1 MKTVVIVYSIS
12 WLILLIVYA
21 ISKFQDKKNK
31 KKDDALEKF
40 FNKRKSTMEKIV
52 DKLVYV
58 IMIVF
63 APLVIFVIPYILI
76 RDAKAKKQEKIR
88 KEEREKAEKEQM
100 DHKAICSENY
110 AKLVS
115 HRFNNEF
122 IQKAQSLCE
131 LVKKKDYS
139 DILNLLDKSSLPL
152 TMKLDVQEC
161 NQQGTGS
168 VSRLFVNTPNNE
180 RIFAIYDHLRFED
193 SIMGAWQAFLLDRL
207 QHYLP
212 LWWHA
217 NYDKRDY
224 IYSKEDLD
232 HITHFIDRGF
242 DKTVLEDYYIAPEI
256 KGGNGKY
263 YISCCYWTDFGG
275 LKREF
280 VEISLLDNKLK
291 DVFVFDEEVI
301 HEYECGILF

>member
-1 MKTVVIVYSIS
+1 MKTVVIIYAVS
-12 WLILLIVYA
+12 WLILLIVYV
-21 ISKFQDKKNK
+21 ISKFQDRKTK

-40 FNKRKSTMEKIV
+40 LNARKSTKEKIV
-52 DKLVYV
+52 DKLVYI

-63 APLVIFVIPYILI
+63 APLVVFVVPYILI

-88 KEEREKAEKEQM
+88 KEERENAEREQLE
-100 DHKAICSENY
+100 HKAVCSENY

-115 HRFNNEF
+115 LSNNNEF
-122 IQKAQSLCE
+122 IQKAQSLFE
-131 LVKKKDYS
+131 LVKKKDYG
-139 DILNLLDKSSLPL
+139 DILKLLDKASLPS

-180 RIFAIYDHLRFED
+180 RIFDIFDHLRFED
-193 SIMGAWQAFLLDRL
+193 SIMGAWQAFLLNRL
-207 QHYLP
+207 DHYLP

-217 NYDKRDY
+217 NYNKRDY
-224 IYSKEDLD
+224 IYIKEDFD

-242 DKTVLEDYYIAPEI
+242 DKSVLEEYNIAPEI

-275 LKREF
+275 LRREF
-280 VEISLLDNKLK
+280 VEISLIDNKLK
-291 DVFVFDEEVI
+291 GAFVFDEKVI
-301 HEYECGILF
+301 HKYECGIMF

>member
-1 MKTVVIVYSIS
+1 MKTVVIIYAVS
-12 WLILLIVYA
+12 WLILLIVYV
-21 ISKFQDKKNK
+21 ISKFQDRKTK

-40 FNKRKSTMEKIV
+40 LNARKSSKEKIV

-63 APLVIFVIPYILI
+63 APLVVFVVPYILI

-88 KEEREKAEKEQM
+88 KEERENAEREQLE
-100 DHKAICSENY
+100 HKAVCSENY

-115 HRFNNEF
+115 LSNNNEF
-122 IQKAQSLCE
+122 IQKAQSLFE
-131 LVKKKDYS
+131 LVKKKDYG
-139 DILNLLDKSSLPL
+139 DILKLLDKASLPS

-180 RIFAIYDHLRFED
+180 RIFDIFDHLRFED
-193 SIMGAWQAFLLDRL
+193 SIMGAWQAFLLNRL
-207 QHYLP
+207 DHYLP

-217 NYDKRDY
+217 NYNKRDY
-224 IYSKEDLD
+224 IYTKEDFD

-242 DKTVLEDYYIAPEI
+242 DKSVLEEYNIAPEI

-275 LKREF
+275 LRREF
-280 VEISLLDNKLK
+280 VEISLIDNKLK
-291 DVFVFDEEVI
+291 GAFVFDEKVI
-301 HEYECGILF
+301 HKYECGIMF

>member
-1 MKTVVIVYSIS
+1 MKTVVIIYAVS
-12 WLILLIVYA
+12 WLILLIVYV
-21 ISKFQDKKNK
+21 ISKFQDRKTK

-40 FNKRKSTMEKIV
+40 LNARKSTKEKIV

-63 APLVIFVIPYILI
+63 APLVVFVVPYILI

-88 KEEREKAEKEQM
+88 KEERENAEREQLE
-100 DHKAICSENY
+100 HKAVCSEQY

-115 HRFNNEF
+115 LSDNNEF
-122 IQKAQSLCE
+122 IQKAQSLFE
-131 LVKKKDYS
+131 LVKKKDYG
-139 DILNLLDKSSLPL
+139 DILKLLDKASLPS

-180 RIFAIYDHLRFED
+180 RIFDIFDHLRFED
-193 SIMGAWQAFLLDRL
+193 SIMGAWQAFLLNRL
-207 QHYLP
+207 DHYLP

-217 NYDKRDY
+217 NYNKRDY
-224 IYSKEDLD
+224 IYTKEDFD

-242 DKTVLEDYYIAPEI
+242 DKSVLEEYNIAPEI

-275 LKREF
+275 LRREF
-280 VEISLLDNKLK
+280 VEISLIDNKLK
-291 DVFVFDEEVI
+291 GAFVFDEKVI
-301 HEYECGILF
+301 HKYECGIMF

>member
-1 MKTVVIVYSIS
+1 MKTVVFIYAVS
-12 WLILLIVYA
+12 WLILLIVYV
-21 ISKFQDKKNK
+21 ISKFQDRKTK

-40 FNKRKSTMEKIV
+40 LNARKSSKEKIV

-63 APLVIFVIPYILI
+63 APLVVFVVPYILI

-88 KEEREKAEKEQM
+88 KEERENAEREQLE
-100 DHKAICSENY
+100 HKAVCSEQY

-115 HRFNNEF
+115 LSNNNEF
-122 IQKAQSLCE
+122 IQKAQSLFE
-131 LVKKKDYS
+131 LVKKKDYG
-139 DILNLLDKSSLPL
+139 DILKLLDKASLPSA
-152 TMKLDVQEC
+152 MKLDVQEC

-180 RIFAIYDHLRFED
+180 RIFDIFDHLRFED
-193 SIMGAWQAFLLDRL
+193 SIMGAWQAFLLNRL
-207 QHYLP
+207 DHYLP

-217 NYDKRDY
+217 NYNKRDY
-224 IYSKEDLD
+224 IYTKEDFD

-242 DKTVLEDYYIAPEI
+242 DKSVLEEYNIAPEI

-275 LKREF
+275 LRREF
-280 VEISLLDNKLK
+280 VEISLIDNKLK
-291 DVFVFDEEVI
+291 GAFVFDEKVI
-301 HEYECGILF
+301 HKYECGIMF

>member
-1 MKTVVIVYSIS
+1 MKTVVIIYAVS
-12 WLILLIVYA
+12 WLILLIVYV
-21 ISKFQDKKNK
+21 ISKFQDRKTK
-31 KKDDALEKF
+31 KKDDTLEKF
-40 FNKRKSTMEKIV
+40 LNARKSTKEKIV
-52 DKLVYV
+52 DKLVYI

-63 APLVIFVIPYILI
+63 APLVVFVVPYILI

-88 KEEREKAEKEQM
+88 KEERENAEREQLE
-100 DHKAICSENY
+100 HKAVCSENY

-115 HRFNNEF
+115 LSNNNEF
-122 IQKAQSLCE
+122 IQKAQSLFE
-131 LVKKKDYS
+131 LVKKKDYG
-139 DILNLLDKSSLPL
+139 DILKLLDKASLPS

-180 RIFAIYDHLRFED
+180 RIFDIFDHLRFED
-193 SIMGAWQAFLLDRL
+193 SIMGAWQAFLLNRL
-207 QHYLP
+207 DHYLP

-217 NYDKRDY
+217 NYNKRDY
-224 IYSKEDLD
+224 IYTKEDFD

-242 DKTVLEDYYIAPEI
+242 DKSVLEEYNIAPEI

-275 LKREF
+275 LRREF
-280 VEISLLDNKLK
+280 VEISLIDNKLK
-291 DVFVFDEEVI
+291 GAFVFDEKVI
-301 HEYECGILF
+301 HKYECGIMF

>member
-1 MKTVVIVYSIS
+1 MKTVVIIYAVS
-12 WLILLIVYA
+12 WLILLIVYV
-21 ISKFQDKKNK
+21 ISKFQDRKTK

-40 FNKRKSTMEKIV
+40 LNARKSSKEKIV

-63 APLVIFVIPYILI
+63 APLVVFVVPYILI

-88 KEEREKAEKEQM
+88 KEERENAEREQLE
-100 DHKAICSENY
+100 HKAVCSEQY

-115 HRFNNEF
+115 LNNNNEF
-122 IQKAQSLCE
+122 IQKAQSLFE
-131 LVKKKDYS
+131 LMKKKDYG
-139 DILNLLDKSSLPL
+139 DILKLLDKASLPSA
-152 TMKLDVQEC
+152 MKLDVQEC

-180 RIFAIYDHLRFED
+180 RIFDIFDHLRFED
-193 SIMGAWQAFLLDRL
+193 SIMGAWQAFLLNRL
-207 QHYLP
+207 DHYLP

-217 NYDKRDY
+217 NYNKRDY
-224 IYSKEDLD
+224 IYTKEDFD

-242 DKTVLEDYYIAPEI
+242 DKSVLEEYNIAPEI

-275 LKREF
+275 LRREF
-280 VEISLLDNKLK
+280 VEISLIDNKLK
-291 DVFVFDEEVI
+291 GAFVFDEKVI
-301 HEYECGILF
+301 HKYECGIMF

>member
-1 MKTVVIVYSIS
+1 MKTVVIIYAVS
-12 WLILLIVYA
+12 WLILLIVYV
-21 ISKFQDKKNK
+21 ISKFQDRKTK

-40 FNKRKSTMEKIV
+40 LNARKSTKEKIV
-52 DKLVYV
+52 DKLVYI

-63 APLVIFVIPYILI
+63 APLVVFVVPYILI

-88 KEEREKAEKEQM
+88 KEERENAEREQL
-100 DHKAICSENY
+100 DHKAVCSENY

-115 HRFNNEF
+115 LSNNNEF
-122 IQKAQSLCE
+122 IQKAQSLFE
-131 LVKKKDYS
+131 LVKKKDYG
-139 DILNLLDKSSLPL
+139 DILKLLDKASLPS

-180 RIFAIYDHLRFED
+180 RIFDIFDHLRFED
-193 SIMGAWQAFLLDRL
+193 SIMGAWQAFLLNRL
-207 QHYLP
+207 DHYLP

-217 NYDKRDY
+217 NYNKRDY
-224 IYSKEDLD
+224 IYIKEDFD

-242 DKTVLEDYYIAPEI
+242 DKSVLEEYNIAPEI

-275 LKREF
+275 LRREF
-280 VEISLLDNKLK
+280 VEISLIDNKLK
-291 DVFVFDEEVI
+291 GAFVFDEKVI
-301 HEYECGILF
+301 HKYECGIMF

>member
-1 MKTVVIVYSIS
+1 MKTVVIIYAVS
-12 WLILLIVYA
+12 WLILLIVYV
-21 ISKFQDKKNK
+21 ISKFQDRKTK

-40 FNKRKSTMEKIV
+40 LNARKSTKEKIV
-52 DKLVYV
+52 DKLVYI

-63 APLVIFVIPYILI
+63 APLVVFVVPYILI

-88 KEEREKAEKEQM
+88 KEKRENAEREQLE
-100 DHKAICSENY
+100 HKAVCSENY

-115 HRFNNEF
+115 LSNNNEF
-122 IQKAQSLCE
+122 IQKAQSLFE
-131 LVKKKDYS
+131 LVKKKDYG
-139 DILNLLDKSSLPL
+139 DILKLLDKASLPS

-180 RIFAIYDHLRFED
+180 RIFDIFDHLRFED
-193 SIMGAWQAFLLDRL
+193 SIMGAWQAFLLNRL
-207 QHYLP
+207 DHYLP

-217 NYDKRDY
+217 NYNKRDY
-224 IYSKEDLD
+224 IYIKEDFD

-242 DKTVLEDYYIAPEI
+242 DKSVLEEYNIAPEI

-275 LKREF
+275 LRREF
-280 VEISLLDNKLK
+280 VEISLIDNKLK
-291 DVFVFDEEVI
+291 GAFVFDEKVI
-301 HEYECGILF
+301 HKYECGIMF

>member
-1 MKTVVIVYSIS
+1 METVVIIYAVS
-12 WLILLIVYA
+12 WLILLIVYV
-21 ISKFQDKKNK
+21 ISKFQDRKTK

-40 FNKRKSTMEKIV
+40 LNARKSTKEKIV

-63 APLVIFVIPYILI
+63 APLVVFVVPYILI

-88 KEEREKAEKEQM
+88 KEERENAEREQLE
-100 DHKAICSENY
+100 HKAVCSEQY

-115 HRFNNEF
+115 LSDNNEF
-122 IQKAQSLCE
+122 IQKAQSLFE
-131 LVKKKDYS
+131 LVKKKDYG
-139 DILNLLDKSSLPL
+139 DILKLLDKASLPS

-180 RIFAIYDHLRFED
+180 RIFDIFDHLRFED
-193 SIMGAWQAFLLDRL
+193 SIMGAWQAFLLNRL
-207 QHYLP
+207 DHYLP

-217 NYDKRDY
+217 NYNKRDY
-224 IYSKEDLD
+224 IYTKEDFD

-242 DKTVLEDYYIAPEI
+242 DKSVLEEYNIAPEI

-275 LKREF
+275 LRREF
-280 VEISLLDNKLK
+280 VEISLIDNKLK
-291 DVFVFDEEVI
+291 GAFVFDEKVI
-301 HEYECGILF
+301 HKYECGIMF

>member
-1 MKTVVIVYSIS
+1 MKTVVIIYAVS
-12 WLILLIVYA
+12 WLILLIVYV
-21 ISKFQDKKNK
+21 ISKFQDRKTK

-40 FNKRKSTMEKIV
+40 LNARKSTKEKIV
-52 DKLVYV
+52 DKLVYI

-63 APLVIFVIPYILI
+63 APLVVFVVPYILI

-88 KEEREKAEKEQM
+88 KEERENAEREQLE
-100 DHKAICSENY
+100 HKAVCSENY

-115 HRFNNEF
+115 LSNNNEF
-122 IQKAQSLCE
+122 IQKAQSLFE
-131 LVKKKDYS
+131 LVKKKDYG
-139 DILNLLDKSSLPL
+139 DILKLLDKASLPS

-180 RIFAIYDHLRFED
+180 RIFDIFDHLRFED
-193 SIMGAWQAFLLDRL
+193 SIMGAWQAFLLNRL
-207 QHYLP
+207 DHYLP

-217 NYDKRDY
+217 NYNKRDY
-224 IYSKEDLD
+224 IYTKEDFD

-242 DKTVLEDYYIAPEI
+242 DKSVLEEYNIAPEI

-275 LKREF
+275 LRREF
-280 VEISLLDNKLK
+280 VEISLIDNKLK
-291 DVFVFDEEVI
+291 GAFVFDEKVI
-301 HEYECGILF
+301 HKYECGIMF

>member
-1 MKTVVIVYSIS
+1 MKTVVIIYAVS
-12 WLILLIVYA
+12 WLILLIVYV
-21 ISKFQDKKNK
+21 ISKFQDRKTK

-40 FNKRKSTMEKIV
+40 LNARKSSKEKIV

-63 APLVIFVIPYILI
+63 APLVVFVVPYILI

-88 KEEREKAEKEQM
+88 KEERENAEREQLE
-100 DHKAICSENY
+100 HKAVCSEQY

-115 HRFNNEF
+115 LSNNNEF
-122 IQKAQSLCE
+122 IQKAQSLFE
-131 LVKKKDYS
+131 LVKKKDYG
-139 DILNLLDKSSLPL
+139 DILKLLDKASLPSA
-152 TMKLDVQEC
+152 MKLDVQEC

-180 RIFAIYDHLRFED
+180 RIFDIFDHLRFED
-193 SIMGAWQAFLLDRL
+193 SIMGAWQAFLLNRL
-207 QHYLP
+207 DHYLP

-217 NYDKRDY
+217 NYNKRDY
-224 IYSKEDLD
+224 IYTKEDFD

-242 DKTVLEDYYIAPEI
+242 DKSVLEEFNIAPEI

-275 LKREF
+275 LRREF
-280 VEISLLDNKLK
+280 VEISLIDNKLK
-291 DVFVFDEEVI
+291 GAFVFEEKVI
-301 HEYECGILF
+301 HKYECGIMF

>member
-1 MKTVVIVYSIS
+1 MKTVVIIYAVS
-12 WLILLIVYA
+12 WLILLIVYV
-21 ISKFQDKKNK
+21 ISKFQDRKTK

-40 FNKRKSTMEKIV
+40 LNARKSTKEKIV

-63 APLVIFVIPYILI
+63 APLVVFVVPYILI

-88 KEEREKAEKEQM
+88 KEERENAEREQLE
-100 DHKAICSENY
+100 HKAVCSENY

-115 HRFNNEF
+115 LSNNNEF
-122 IQKAQSLCE
+122 IQKAQSLFE
-131 LVKKKDYS
+131 LVKKKDYG
-139 DILNLLDKSSLPL
+139 DILKLLDKASLPSA
-152 TMKLDVQEC
+152 MKLDVLEC

-180 RIFAIYDHLRFED
+180 RIFDIFDHLRFED
-193 SIMGAWQAFLLDRL
+193 SIMGAWQAFLLNRL
-207 QHYLP
+207 DHYLP

-217 NYDKRDY
+217 NYNKRDY
-224 IYSKEDLD
+224 IYTKEDFD

-242 DKTVLEDYYIAPEI
+242 DKSVLEEYNIAPEI

-275 LKREF
+275 LRREF
-280 VEISLLDNKLK
+280 VEISLIDNKLK
-291 DVFVFDEEVI
+291 GAFVFDEKVI
-301 HEYECGILF
+301 HKYECGIMF

>member
-1 MKTVVIVYSIS
+1 MKTVVIIYAVS
-12 WLILLIVYA
+12 WLILLIVYV
-21 ISKFQDKKNK
+21 ISKFQDRKTK

-40 FNKRKSTMEKIV
+40 LNARKSSKEKIV

-63 APLVIFVIPYILI
+63 APLVVFVVPYILI

-88 KEEREKAEKEQM
+88 KEERENAEREQLE
-100 DHKAICSENY
+100 HKAVCSENY
-110 AKLVS
+110 AKLIS
-115 HRFNNEF
+115 LSNINEF
-122 IQKAQSLCE
+122 IQKAQSLFE
-131 LVKKKDYS
+131 LVKKKNYS
-139 DILNLLDKSSLPL
+139 DILILLDKASLPS

-180 RIFAIYDHLRFED
+180 RIFDIFDHLRFED
-193 SIMGAWQAFLLDRL
+193 SMMGAWQAFLLDRL
-207 QHYLP
+207 EHYLP

-217 NYDKRDY
+217 NYNKRDY
-224 IYSKEDLD
+224 IYSKEDFD

-242 DKTVLEDYYIAPEI
+242 DKSVLAEYNIAPEI

-275 LKREF
+275 LRREF
-280 VEISLLDNKLK
+280 VEISLIDNKLK
-291 DVFVFDEEVI
+291 GAFVFDEKVI
-301 HEYECGILF
+301 HKYECGIMF

>member
-1 MKTVVIVYSIS
+1 MKTVVIIYAVS
-12 WLILLIVYA
+12 WLILLIVYV
-21 ISKFQDKKNK
+21 ISKFQDRKTK

-40 FNKRKSTMEKIV
+40 LNARKSTKEKIV
-52 DKLVYV
+52 DKLVYI

-63 APLVIFVIPYILI
+63 APLVVFVVPYILI

-88 KEEREKAEKEQM
+88 KEERENAEREQLE
-100 DHKAICSENY
+100 HKAVCSENY

-115 HRFNNEF
+115 LSNNNEF
-122 IQKAQSLCE
+122 IQKAQSLFE
-131 LVKKKDYS
+131 LVKKKDYG
-139 DILNLLDKSSLPL
+139 DILRLLDKASLPS

-180 RIFAIYDHLRFED
+180 RIFDIFDHLRFED
-193 SIMGAWQAFLLDRL
+193 SIMGAWQAFLLNRL
-207 QHYLP
+207 DHYLP

-217 NYDKRDY
+217 NYNKRDY
-224 IYSKEDLD
+224 IYTKEDFD

-242 DKTVLEDYYIAPEI
+242 DKSVLEEYNIAPEI

-275 LKREF
+275 LRREF
-280 VEISLLDNKLK
+280 VEISLIDNKLK
-291 DVFVFDEEVI
+291 GAFVFDEQVI
-301 HEYECGILF
+301 HKYECGIMF

>member
-1 MKTVVIVYSIS
+1 MKTVVIIYAVS
-12 WLILLIVYA
+12 WLILLIVYV
-21 ISKFQDKKNK
+21 ISKFQDRKTK

-40 FNKRKSTMEKIV
+40 LNARKSSKEKIV

-63 APLVIFVIPYILI
+63 APLVVFVVPYILI

-88 KEEREKAEKEQM
+88 KEERENAEREQLE
-100 DHKAICSENY
+100 HKAVCSEQY

-115 HRFNNEF
+115 LSNNNEF
-122 IQKAQSLCE
+122 IQKAQSLFE
-131 LVKKKDYS
+131 LVKKKDYG
-139 DILNLLDKSSLPL
+139 DILKLLDKASLPSA
-152 TMKLDVQEC
+152 MKLDVQEC

-180 RIFAIYDHLRFED
+180 RIFDIFDHLRFED
-193 SIMGAWQAFLLDRL
+193 SIMGAWQAFLLNRL
-207 QHYLP
+207 DHYLP

-217 NYDKRDY
+217 NYNKRDY
-224 IYSKEDLD
+224 IYTKEDFD

-242 DKTVLEDYYIAPEI
+242 DKSVLEEYNIAPEI

-275 LKREF
+275 LRREF
-280 VEISLLDNKLK
+280 VEISLIDNKLK
-291 DVFVFDEEVI
+291 GAFVFDEKVI
-301 HEYECGILF
+301 HKYECGIMF

>member
-1 MKTVVIVYSIS
+1 MKTVVIIYSVS
-12 WLILLIVYA
+12 WLILLIVYV
-21 ISKFQDKKNK
+21 ISKFQDRKTK

-40 FNKRKSTMEKIV
+40 LNARKSTKEKIV

-63 APLVIFVIPYILI
+63 APLVVFVVPYILI

-88 KEEREKAEKEQM
+88 KEERENAEREQLE
-100 DHKAICSENY
+100 HKAVCSEQY
-110 AKLVS
+110 AKFVS
-115 HRFNNEF
+115 LSNNNEF
-122 IQKAQSLCE
+122 IQKAQSLFE
-131 LVKKKDYS
+131 LVKKKDYG
-139 DILNLLDKSSLPL
+139 DILKLLDKASLPS

-180 RIFAIYDHLRFED
+180 RIFDIFDHLRFED
-193 SIMGAWQAFLLDRL
+193 SIMGAWQAFLLNRL
-207 QHYLP
+207 DHYLP

-217 NYDKRDY
+217 NYNKRDY
-224 IYSKEDLD
+224 IYTKEDFD

-242 DKTVLEDYYIAPEI
+242 DKSVLEEYNIAPEI

-275 LKREF
+275 LRREF
-280 VEISLLDNKLK
+280 VEISLIDNKLK
-291 DVFVFDEEVI
+291 GAFVFDEKVI
-301 HEYECGILF
+301 HKYECGIMF

>member
-1 MKTVVIVYSIS
+1 MKTVVIIYAVS
-12 WLILLIVYA
+12 WLILLIVYV
-21 ISKFQDKKNK
+21 ISKFQDRKTK

-40 FNKRKSTMEKIV
+40 LNARKSSKEKIV
-52 DKLVYV
+52 DKLVYI

-63 APLVIFVIPYILI
+63 APLVVFVVPYILI

-88 KEEREKAEKEQM
+88 KEERENAEREQLE
-100 DHKAICSENY
+100 HKAVCSENY

-115 HRFNNEF
+115 LSNNNEF
-122 IQKAQSLCE
+122 IQKAQSLFE
-131 LVKKKDYS
+131 LVKKKDYG
-139 DILNLLDKSSLPL
+139 DILKLLDKASLPS

-180 RIFAIYDHLRFED
+180 RIFDIFDHLRFED
-193 SIMGAWQAFLLDRL
+193 SIMGAWQAFLLNRL
-207 QHYLP
+207 DHYLP

-217 NYDKRDY
+217 NYNKRDY
-224 IYSKEDLD
+224 IYTKEDFD

-242 DKTVLEDYYIAPEI
+242 DKSVLEEYNIAPEI

-275 LKREF
+275 LRREF
-280 VEISLLDNKLK
+280 VEISLIDNKLK
-291 DVFVFDEEVI
+291 GAFVFDEKVI
-301 HEYECGILF
+301 HKYECGIMF